1 MKKVLVNIPESKYV
15 PTLGKGPH
23 YRVYLRE
30 TLVRPLRAYGLIIQV
45 LKEENKKLHVDVPAT
60 PSNHVVTNEEKHLTP
75 EGNKEVAPNPAA
87 PEESREKQNE
97 ETPSDETTVTKVDRA
112 GKYQTTTGRTIDI
125 SEEDYTLI
133 TKEEV
138 TKQELKDLLNAKGFR
153 TLYKDTLKD
162 LFAKF
167 KIEYVK

>member
-60 PSNHVVTNEEKHLTP
+60 PSNPVVTNEEKHLTP
-75 EGNKEVAPNPAA
+75 EGNREATPNPA
-87 PEESREKQNE
+87 PEVPKE
-97 ETPSDETTVTKVDRA
+97 ETPSDETTVTKVDRV
-112 GKYQTTTGRTIDI
+112 GNYQTTTGRTINI
-125 SEEDYTLI
+125 SEEDYALL

-153 TLYKDTLKD
+153 TLYRDTLKD

-167 KIEYVK
+167 GIEY